1 MEMINYY
8 KELYKLQDKVLKI
21 VFANSNEFYLTGGT
35 CISRFYQAYRY
46 SDDLDFFANFSN
58 TFNLEVKNLEYEL
71 SKQFALKI
79 EVESKDFIRFM
90 IEDKLQ
96 LDFINDRVKRCGKII
111 DKNGILIDNIDNIL
125 ANKLTAII
133 GRDNPKDVFDLYL
146 IDKFYMPDYKKV
158 LVCANENMV
167 FEMEYLIYRLN
178 SFPQKMLE
186 IVNLIDKG
194 FLEDFNL
201 EKIINQIKEIGLCI
215 K

>member
-1 MEMINYY
+1 
-8 KELYKLQDKVLKI
+8 
-21 VFANSNEFYLTGGT
+21 
-35 CISRFYQAYRY
+35 
-46 SDDLDFFANFSN
+46 LDFFANFSN